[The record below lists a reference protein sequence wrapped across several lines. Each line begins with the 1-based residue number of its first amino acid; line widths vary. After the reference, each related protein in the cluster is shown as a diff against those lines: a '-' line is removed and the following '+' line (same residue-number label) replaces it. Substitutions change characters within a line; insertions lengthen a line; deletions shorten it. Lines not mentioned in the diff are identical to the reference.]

1 MNKHIWTPCK
11 GLSKPFVS
19 VDTRRNAEAKSQT
32 FFYILIQ
39 VWWNKKYKLQYFRV
53 KTIPIPILLHMT
65 MRFSLNDLI
74 YLILSNNLR
83 KFVLEY
89 LYFDQIFI
97 NYFWL
102 LFWTINQNDHH
113 LSKGCKKS
121 IFRFEIVV
129 CMHGWW
135 WLSGYF
141 KLYSNDGEC
150 RLSNKLAV
158 VGL

>member
-1 MNKHIWTPCK
+1 MMKQKIQITIFSCQNYSYSNINTYYHAFDISRPKIWRI
-11 GLSKPFVS
+11 V
-19 VDTRRNAEAKSQT
+19 
-32 FFYILIQ
+32 
-39 VWWNKKYKLQYFRV
+39 
-53 KTIPIPILLHMT
+53 
-65 MRFSLNDLI
+65 SLNDLI
-74 YLILSNNLR
+74 YLILSSNLR
-83 KFVLEY
+83 KFVFEY
-89 LYFDQIFI
+89 LYLYQIFI
-97 NYFWL
+97 NYFLL

-121 IFRFEIVV
+121 IFRFKIVV

-141 KLYSNDGEC
+141 ELYSNDGEC